1 MEVLWA
7 AMTEVLGRGGGGDFQ
22 WGLTIGCEDEGF
34 ESENGVDNCFTQMRV
49 GFVFLLI

>member
-1 MEVLWA
+1 MGCNDRGAWA
-7 AMTEVLGRGGGGDFQ
+7 WGGGDFQ